1 MSKGA
6 QQAGTTTSTQV
17 PAPYMYP
24 YMGTALGQAGNLLKS
39 GGPQYY
45 PGQTVA
51 PFNPLQE
58 AYFSDANKLAGNQGL
73 TLDAGKQL
81 EQTLDG
87 RYLNPSSNPYLRNT
101 FNTASGAVEDRLNS
115 EFAGA
120 GRNAEAS
127 LPLQAEQMNNLA
139 TQIYG
144 QNYQDERNR
153 QMSALGMVPGQE
165 ASAWANI
172 NNLGQAGAQL
182 QGQAQK
188 RIDENLQRYNYY
200 QNKPYDLLRQY
211 EGFLGGVQPGMQ
223 TSNPYFNNP
232 LQNMLESGSMAAQ
245 LYNGGQQAGWWG
257 GGKGGGYAPSLPNLT
272 TDSPPP
278 PDFGPID
285 MPS

>member
-6 QQAGTTTSTQV
+6 QPAGTTTTTQLS
-17 PAPYMYP
+17 APYMYP

-58 AYFSDANKLAGNQGL
+58 SYFANASQLAGNRGL
-73 TLDAGKQL
+73 MSDSDRQL
-81 EQTLDG
+81 EKTLNGD
-87 RYLNPSSNPYLRNT
+87 YLKPASNPYLRNT
-101 FNTASGAVEDRLNS
+101 FNTAAGAVEDRLNS

-153 QMSALGMVPGQE
+153 QMSALGMAPEQE
-165 ASAWANI
+165 ASAWANF
-172 NNLGQAGAQL
+172 NNLGQAGAQIQDL
-182 QGQAQK
+182 TQQ
-188 RIDENLQRYNYY
+188 RINENMQRYNFGQYE
-200 QNKPYDLLRQY
+200 PYDLLQRYEQY
-211 EGFLGGVQPGMQ
+211 LQGVSPGSQ
-223 TSNPYFNNP
+223 TLSPYMNNP
-232 LQNMLESGSMAAQ
+232 LANGLQNAQ
-245 LYNGGQQAGWWG
+245 AFMDLYNSGKQAGWWG
-257 GGKGGGYAPSLPNLT
+257 GSTPST
-272 TDSPPP
+272 
-278 PDFGPID
+278 G
-285 MPS
+285 